1 MVEGILLSWQCQRYR
16 YHNKSVTMLTKNRYS
31 IKDMLLW
38 TRWETLFFLLLAFVV
53 VILYEYFGLSFLKV
67 PWTPVALIGTAVA
80 FIIGFQNSAAYG
92 RIWEARKIWGGIV
105 NSSRTWGMKI
115 QDMITD
121 EHASHAPVSNE
132 LAIEKKTMIYRHIA
146 WLNALRH
153 AMRSSRK
160 WEKFQAHHTNR
171 EWSKRIKIPEMN
183 TSLEADLQSY
193 LSDNELEYTLNKN
206 NKAAAILFLQS
217 AHLRRLKEKGYLW
230 EFSFLELEN
239 LLEELFT
246 LQGKSERIKNFP
258 YPRQYATLSYY
269 FVWIFLIL
277 LPFGLVP
284 EFAKF
289 GESIMAQLNTQ
300 VNHFVWISV
309 PFCGAVSWVF
319 HTMMR
324 IGTVGENPFEGSAN
338 DVPISTISRGIEIDL
353 RQLLGEADELIPRQH
368 PEVMHVQM

>member
-1 MVEGILLSWQCQRYR
+1 
-16 YHNKSVTMLTKNRYS
+16 MLTKNRYS
-31 IKDMLLW
+31 IKDMFWW
-38 TRWETLFFLLLAFVV
+38 TRLETLFFLVYTLVV
-53 VILYEYFGLSFLKV
+53 VIGYEYFDFTFLKV

-105 NSSRTWGMKI
+105 NTSRTWGMKVK
-115 QDMITD
+115 DMVNNEYADKPMT
-121 EHASHAPVSNE
+121 ENE
-132 LAIEKKTMIYRHIA
+132 LIAERKTLVYRHIA

-153 AMRSSRK
+153 AMRQHKQWELFRK
-160 WEKFQAHHTNR
+160 HKTNR
-171 EWSKRIKIPEMN
+171 EWSDRVSIPEKEF
-183 TSLEADLQSY
+183 TLEQDLEDYLTPVDKSY
-193 LSDNELEYTLNKN
+193 VLAKN
-206 NKAAAILFLQS
+206 NKAAALLYLQS
-217 AHLRRLKEKGYLW
+217 SHLRALKERGVIW

-239 LLEELFT
+239 LLQELFT

-269 FVWIFLIL
+269 FVWIFILL

-284 EFAKF
+284 EFSKH
-289 GESIMAQLNTQ
+289 GESMMSVFGASN
-300 VNHFVWISV
+300 NFFVWASI
-309 PFCGAVSWVF
+309 PFCASVSWVF

-353 RQLLGEADELIPRQH
+353 RQLMDEDPQGIPPQF
-368 PEVMHVQM
+368 PENMHVQM